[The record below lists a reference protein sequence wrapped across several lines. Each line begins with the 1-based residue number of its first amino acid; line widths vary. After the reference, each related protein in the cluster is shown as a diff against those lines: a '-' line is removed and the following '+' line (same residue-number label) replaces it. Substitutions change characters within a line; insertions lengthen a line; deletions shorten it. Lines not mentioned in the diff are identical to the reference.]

1 MCMLLVVGG
10 MLLRLN
16 GKGLDMEVVKEE
28 PQTPYNENL
37 EDDFDD
43 DPDQTLAG
51 VSLWTHY

>member
-1 MCMLLVVGG
+1 MCMLPVVGG

-28 PQTPYNENL
+28 PQTPYNVNL

-51 VSLWTHY
+51 VSL

>member
-16 GKGLDMEVVKEE
+16 GKGLDLEVVKEE

-51 VSLWTHY
+51 VSL